1 MARTVGA
8 EGTLQRPFT
17 IGPILADGVSWSGSQ
32 SVFVATTRN
41 SYEVPS
47 VPALKS
53 IVPVVLA
60 APLTEV
66 CVTHVTPPSVEVS
79 SL

>member
-1 MARTVGA
+1 M
-8 EGTLQRPFT
+8 
-17 IGPILADGVSWSGSQ
+17 
-32 SVFVATTRN
+32 FVATTRN